1 MTIKENKETKSV
13 KLENKNYKDFVY
25 ESGLC
30 KESRFKPFYGLNVVN
45 R

>member
-13 KLENKNYKDFVY
+13 KLENKNYEDFVY